1 MMEWSSRMVNC
12 CNVMVNCMVGSR
24 CNMEG
29 RGVVGDCHWMDG
41 CGMVEGSG
49 MVSNSMV
56 RSGVVNNPVVR
67 VSVSHHWDGV
77 AVLVE
82 DGLGQVRVEQGVGVE
97 AVEGDGRAAVDCV
110 PELTPEQV
118 LIEECSVGADKA
130 GSLGSVSSV
139 VADAIRLTARFRVS
153 VHAGGEGDGGAAE
166 LSVGRVGMARVIHA
180 GVSNCPVLIVFGLVV
195 RLRLMVGSRRVIGC
209 GCHHRGMIGWGR
221 WGIWCWLMVDWRGWG
236 IRGRLMIDW
245 RRWGVGG
252 RLMVGRRRGGIR
264 SWCWW

>member
-1 MMEWSSRMVNC
+1 MSHDRRWDN
-12 CNVMVNCMVGSR
+12 
-24 CNMEG
+24 
-29 RGVVGDCHWMDG
+29 
-41 CGMVEGSG
+41 
-49 MVSNSMV
+49 
-56 RSGVVNNPVVR
+56 
-67 VSVSHHWDGV
+67 VSVLVQDGFW
-77 AVLVE
+77 
-82 DGLGQVRVEQGVGVE
+82 QVGIEQGVGVE

-118 LIEECSVGADKA
+118 LIEECSV
-130 GSLGSVSSV
+130 
-139 VADAIRLTARFRVS
+139 VADAICLTARFGVS

-195 RLRLMVGSRRVIGC
+195 RLRLMVGSRGVIGC

-252 RLMVGRRRGGIR
+252 RLMVGRRRGGIW
-264 SWCWW
+264 SWC